1 MAKGKS
7 KDDLE
12 ARITELENIVTAYSN
27 YSGGLVTIIKKMKEY
42 LGGKDM
48 KMNDT
53 LNITPILGREVAK
66 SIQKRLDET
75 SKTFHNKIQG
85 KEIK

>member
-1 MAKGKS
+1 MAKSKS
-7 KDDLE
+7 IGSLE
-12 ARITELENIVTAYSN
+12 DRIAELENIINAYSK
-27 YSGGLVTIIKKMKEY
+27 YSGELVTIITKMKEY

-53 LNITPILGREVAK
+53 LNINGILGREIAK
-66 SIQKRLDET
+66 RIQKRLDET

-85 KEIK
+85 KQV

>member
-1 MAKGKS
+1 MAKSKS
-7 KDDLE
+7 IGSLE
-12 ARITELENIVTAYSN
+12 DRIAELENIINAYSKH
-27 YSGGLVTIIKKMKEY
+27 SGELVTIITKMKEY

-53 LNITPILGREVAK
+53 LNINGILGREIAK
-66 SIQKRLDET
+66 RIQKRLDET

-85 KEIK
+85 KQV

>member
-27 YSGGLVTIIKKMKEY
+27 YSGDLITIITKMKEY

-53 LNITPILGREVAK
+53 LNINGILGREIAK
-66 SIQKRLDET
+66 RIQKRLDET

-85 KEIK
+85 KQV

>member
-1 MAKGKS
+1 MAKSKS
-7 KDDLE
+7 ISSLE
-12 ARITELENIVTAYSN
+12 DRITELENIINAYSK
-27 YSGGLVTIIKKMKEY
+27 YSGELTTIIIKMKEY

-66 SIQKRLDET
+66 RIQKRLDEV
-75 SKTFHNKIQG
+75 SRTFHNKAQG

>member
-1 MAKGKS
+1 MAKSKS
-7 KDDLE
+7 ISSLE
-12 ARITELENIVTAYSN
+12 DRIAELENIINAYSK
-27 YSGGLVTIIKKMKEY
+27 YSGELTTIIIKMKEY

-66 SIQKRLDET
+66 RIQKRLDET
-75 SKTFHNKIQG
+75 SNTFHNKIQG
-85 KEIK
+85 KQV

>member
-1 MAKGKS
+1 MAKSKS
-7 KDDLE
+7 ISSLE
-12 ARITELENIVTAYSN
+12 DRIAELENIITAYSK
-27 YSGGLVTIIKKMKEY
+27 YSGELVTIITKMKEY

-66 SIQKRLDET
+66 RIQKRLDEV
-75 SKTFHNKIQG
+75 SRIFHNKAQG